1 MKKNIAKKVFHIKPI
16 FKVLILIKLILFIS
30 IFIYLNWSYSR
41 FFDYIGWKHL
51 PNPNHQPFY
60 SIESNGNPISKLTYL
75 AIGDSLTAG
84 VGASSYQYTYP
95 YLISQSIAEKGIE
108 VENYNT
114 GIPGGTIKDITNQ
127 SQKEYYQRVKP
138 QLITIMIGTNDSLNR
153 IDLNEFNTKYRE
165 LIIELKRLTSN
176 IYVINIPYLGS
187 PKIINQPYPPLLD
200 WQIQQY
206 NLQIAQISQE
216 LSIPMIDLYTKTRQ
230 QFLVHSD
237 LYSED
242 LFHPSDQGYLLWS
255 KIITPQIRF

>member
-1 MKKNIAKKVFHIKPI
+1 MNKKNSKKTIYTKPFFKILIA
-16 FKVLILIKLILFIS
+16 IKLILFIS
-30 IFIYLNWSYSR
+30 LLIYLNWSYAR
-41 FFDYIGWKHL
+41 FFDYIGWKQL
-51 PNPNHQPFY
+51 PNPNHQSFY
-60 SIESNGNPISKLTYL
+60 SIESTGYPVSKLTYL

-114 GIPGGTIKDITNQ
+114 GIPGATIRDITNPI
-127 SQKEYYQRVKP
+127 QKEYYQRVKP
-138 QLITIMIGTNDSLNR
+138 QLITVMIGTNDSLNR
-153 IDLNEFNTKYRE
+153 IDLNEFNSKYRE
-165 LIIELKRLTSN
+165 LIVELKRLTSN
-176 IYVINIPYLGS
+176 IYIINIPYLGS

-216 LSIPMIDLYTKTRQ
+216 LSVPMIDLYSTTKQ

-242 LFHPSDQGYLLWS
+242 LFHPSDQGYLVWS